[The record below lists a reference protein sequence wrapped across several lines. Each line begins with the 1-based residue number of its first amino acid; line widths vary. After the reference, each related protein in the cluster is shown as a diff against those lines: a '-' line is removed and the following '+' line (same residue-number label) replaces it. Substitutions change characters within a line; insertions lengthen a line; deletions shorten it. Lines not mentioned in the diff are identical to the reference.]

1 MLFMYVVLTFG
12 YHLTQE
18 STMLF
23 MYVVL
28 TFGYHL
34 TQESTMLFMYV
45 VLTRYRLSLNP
56 GINHVVYVCGSH
68 SV

>member
-23 MYVVL
+23 IYVVL
-28 TFGYHL
+28 TISYHL
-34 TQESTMLFMYV
+34 TQESTMLFMHV
-45 VLTRYRLSLNP
+45 VLTWHRLSLNP

-68 SV
+68 LV